1 MNRNRNFSFIRIT
14 LFCLPAM
21 IALLIA
27 GACYAGVHLTASPS
41 HVDLGLIDE
50 GTPATA
56 AFTIENTGTSEV
68 VIQGV
73 KTN

>member
-1 MNRNRNFSFIRIT
+1 MNRNRTPSSIRNT
-14 LFCLPAM
+14 LFRFPA
-21 IALLIA
+21 IVALLIA
-27 GACYAGVHLTASPS
+27 TASYAGAQITANPS
-41 HVDLGLIDE
+41 EVDLGFINE

-56 AFTIENTGTSEV
+56 SFTIENTGTSEV